1 RRPLFRHPLPPPTRR
16 SSDLVPV
23 GARLPGVGSVPDRTV
38 RAAAGLDLHQDRVA
52 DLCADR
58 APALRRGGVR
68 LDRACAQPDLD
79 PDLPGV
85 SQQRSTSSAPTGGD
99 RGVHHERRHRWD
111 SPVWVPILIDMVSSM
126 KTTIDIPDEVMRRVR
141 EVARQRGTTMRELML
156 EGLRNELERDV
167 EEMPPTDFVFTAV
180 DGDGRSP
187 EIAADEV
194 IDVAYGLPQ

>member
-1 RRPLFRHPLPPPTRR
+1 EEVVPDRAQLPGAGALPRLADPAVLLHPLRGLPELAAHHLRERAGPVLRGRELRGHLGRAVLHLYLLRAAAPALPGVGGEPAAGHDLR
-16 SSDLVPV
+16 LVPV

-85 SQQRSTSSAPTGGD
+85 
-99 RGVHHERRHRWD
+99 
-111 SPVWVPILIDMVSSM
+111 
-126 KTTIDIPDEVMRRVR
+126 
-141 EVARQRGTTMRELML
+141 ML
-156 EGLRNELERDV
+156 
-167 EEMPPTDFVFTAV
+167 
-180 DGDGRSP
+180 
-187 EIAADEV
+187 AA
-194 IDVAYGLPQ
+194 Q